1 MADEGVGQMSISEFD
16 DDDVMMGCVRSCCP
30 IVTLSALFFNAEVK
44 LFRFCKCETYDSLSA
59 IRK

>member
-30 IVTLSALFFNAEVK
+30 IVTLSTLFFNAEVSCSVSVNAR
-44 LFRFCKCETYDSLSA
+44 LTIHCLL
-59 IRK
+59 